1 VVYVCIMLMET
12 VTVGEILFLFVEEGD
27 TVFVD
32 VFVCVVEDDT
42 LFV

>member
-1 VVYVCIMLMET
+1 MVYVCIMLMDT
-12 VTVGEILFLFVEEGD
+12 VTVGETLFLFVEEGD

-32 VFVCVVEDDT
+32 VFVCVADDVT